1 MAGFNGHMRAKVMLT
16 RTRMVLG
23 STNYTTGS
31 QANEEIAVEVE
42 LSEQGATQAQQMFRT
57 LWDRGHPFEG
67 TRAGPSRGSRNRG
80 RSAHP

>member
-1 MAGFNGHMRAKVMLT
+1 MAGFDGHMHAKVMLT

-31 QANEEIAVEVE
+31 QANEEISVEIE
-42 LSEQGATQAQQMFRT
+42 LSEQGATQVHRMFRT
-57 LWDRGHPFEG
+57 LWDQGRAYDGA
-67 TRAGPSRGSRNRG
+67 RAGPSRGARNRG